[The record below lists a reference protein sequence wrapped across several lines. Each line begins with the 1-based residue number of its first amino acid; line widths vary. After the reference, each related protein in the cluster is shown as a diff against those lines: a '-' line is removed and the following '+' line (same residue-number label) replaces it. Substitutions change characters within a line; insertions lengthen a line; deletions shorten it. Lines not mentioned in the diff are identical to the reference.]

1 VVINEIMYHPPS
13 YGTNA
18 PDLEEFIELLNFS
31 GASVP
36 LFDPVHPTN
45 VWRLANAVSFDFPAS
60 TSIPAQGTLV
70 VVPFNPAT
78 DASAVAAFR
87 SRYGTNGTLVGP
99 YSGTLNNAG
108 ETIELWRPDAPQTAP
123 PDAGFVPQI
132 LVERVSY
139 SHVAPWPG
147 AAGGSGTSLQRM
159 VAANYGNDPVNWR
172 AGLPTTGTPN
182 VIPPSGTASLPG
194 SGVVRLSFTVQPGL
208 TYQVEYKNN
217 LTEATWLP
225 LGGTHL
231 ATGETLLVDDNLNNQ
246 PQRFYRL
253 SLVW

>member
-1 VVINEIMYHPPS
+1 
-13 YGTNA
+13 
-18 PDLEEFIELLNFS
+18 
-31 GASVP
+31 
-36 LFDPVHPTN
+36 
-45 VWRLANAVSFDFPAS
+45 VSFDFPAS
-60 TSIPAQGTLV
+60 TSIPAQGALV

-78 DASAVAAFR
+78 DAIAVAAFR

-99 YSGTLNNAG
+99 YSGTLNNTG

-147 AAGGSGTSLQRM
+147 TTGGSGTSLQRIG
-159 VAANYGNDPVNWR
+159 AANYGNDPVNWR

-182 VIPPSGTASLPG
+182 VIPPTGTASLPA

-208 TYQVEYKNN
+208 MYQVEYKNN
-217 LTEATWLP
+217 LNEATWLP

-231 ATGETLLVDDNLNNQ
+231 ATGETLLVDDDLNNQ